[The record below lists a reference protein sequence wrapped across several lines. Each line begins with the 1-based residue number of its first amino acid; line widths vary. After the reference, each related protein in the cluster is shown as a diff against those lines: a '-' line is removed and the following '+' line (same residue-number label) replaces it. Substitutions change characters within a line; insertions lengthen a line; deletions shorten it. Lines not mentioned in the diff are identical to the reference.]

1 MVNIMAIEIVGKYEA
16 VVKSLNIARRALE
29 EQAIEIEELTDRLKV
44 TEIAL
49 AAEQAKHKS
58 KAQLSVA
65 QLYRFPKLTPGL

>member
-1 MVNIMAIEIVGKYEA
+1 MLFEIVGKYEA
-16 VVKSLNIARRALE
+16 AVKSLNIARRALE
-29 EQAIEIEELTDRLKV
+29 EQAQEIEQLTDRLKI

-58 KAQLSVA
+58 KADLNVV